1 MPLVDVE
8 LVAAGLVARMSEG
21 QQVLLVEG
29 RHGQAAGESK
39 LHERS
44 AGRSTDTTACT
55 DPTACTDAATHTVC
69 TDAATDAESISVP
82 VLDFCENCCQ

>member
-8 LVAAGLVARMSEG
+8 LVAAGLVGPMSEG

-55 DPTACTDAATHTVC
+55 DPTACTDTFAC
-69 TDAATDAESISVP
+69 TDTDTTADTAANTSACTNTASSRFEI
-82 VLDFCENCCQ
+82 